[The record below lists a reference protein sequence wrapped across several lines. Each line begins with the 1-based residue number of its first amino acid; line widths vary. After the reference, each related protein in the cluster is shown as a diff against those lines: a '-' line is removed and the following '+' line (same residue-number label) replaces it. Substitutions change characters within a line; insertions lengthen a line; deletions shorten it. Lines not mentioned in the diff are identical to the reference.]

1 MTVTCPNGHQSQDP
15 EWCDTCGAKVGAA
28 PTPPPATPAGSVA
41 AGQPPADT
49 AAGAG
54 PAAPAVDCPHCGT
67 RNEAEALFC
76 EGCGYDFTTGQAPPP
91 TEEGDVVPAPAAAA
105 APVGWVV
112 IVEVDPTWFDLRGEL
127 AGTPCPPPT
136 SSTIQ
141 LAGSTALIGRTSRTH
156 RVYPEIAL
164 DGDTG
169 VSRRHAQ
176 LVYAVEGTWSIVDL
190 GSSNGTYIVPDG
202 QGPTAD
208 GEAIPVGIPRSLADR
223 DAIYLGAWTKL
234 TLRDAGG
241 PTAPGTA

>member
-1 MTVTCPNGHQSQDP
+1 MPS
-15 EWCDTCGAKVGAA
+15 GATRAA
-28 PTPPPATPAGSVA
+28 PSSRRAPPPVG
-41 AGQPPADT
+41 T

-54 PAAPAVDCPHCGT
+54 PARPAVDCPHCGT

-91 TEEGDVVPAPAAAA
+91 TEESNVVSAPATVVE
-105 APVGWVV
+105 PVGWVV
-112 IVEVDPTWFDLRGEL
+112 IVEVDPTWYDLRGEL
-127 AGTPCPPPT
+127 AGEPCPPPT

-141 LAGSTALIGRTSRTH
+141 LAGTTALIGRTSRTH

-190 GSSNGTYIVPDG
+190 GSSNGTYVVPAG
-202 QGPTAD
+202 EHPTAD

-234 TLRDAGG
+234 TLRDAGSS
-241 PTAPGTA
+241 TASGTS